1 MIAKQEK
8 DIEGRLQKFISK
20 LSRDMGESSLTIML
34 QLDELLF
41 NLIME
46 EETKESKKVEE
57 SE

>member
-1 MIAKQEK
+1 MIAKREK
-8 DIEGRLQKFISK
+8 DVEGRLQKFISK

-46 EETKESKKVEE
+46 EETRESRKVEE